1 MEMKY
6 YAMKFNLK
14 EMKIPPIS
22 QFPRYFGGGTVGTI
36 YNIQKKKVQYT
47 IYIVRFPDNEVDK
60 CFGDR
65 IKSYPVR
72 PNSHIALL
80 ELL

>member
-22 QFPRYFGGGTVGTI
+22 QFPRYFGGVTVGTI
-36 YNIQKKKVQYT
+36 YRLIRKRQPIFTGFQTLK
-47 IYIVRFPDNEVDK
+47 
-60 CFGDR
+60 
-65 IKSYPVR
+65 
-72 PNSHIALL
+72 
-80 ELL
+80 

>member
-1 MEMKY
+1 MKY

-36 YNIQKKKVQYT
+36 YNIQKKT
-47 IYIVRFPDNEVDK
+47 ANIHRFPDNEVDK